1 MHSKITR
8 NLPPWVRS
16 CNRFA
21 AAVYYTAMYIIT
33 SARHNNGATY
43 GISGC
48 LWNRR
53 AGSRIYR
60 FSGKAVAFR
69 DVAAFRSR
77 SCVCDKL
84 STLYCMLVKN
94 TFFLIFKVGPFVRVL
109 LESRTAC
116 TPGKKSLGFR
126 LSRCCVSLRM
136 KVSFFS
142 RYRTII
148 IMEYN
153 CVLCVL
159 WYAYMYT
166 FQIETW
172 AAATRSEPGCTK
184 FSICTRC
191 SRITNIRPIVPL

>member
-94 TFFLIFKVGPFVRVL
+94 TFFLFLKSDHLSEYCWNHAL
-109 LESRTAC
+109 LAPPR
-116 TPGKKSLGFR
+116 KKSLGFR

-142 RYRTII
+142 RYRNIT
-148 IMEYN
+148 IMEYS

-191 SRITNIRPIVPL
+191 SRITNI